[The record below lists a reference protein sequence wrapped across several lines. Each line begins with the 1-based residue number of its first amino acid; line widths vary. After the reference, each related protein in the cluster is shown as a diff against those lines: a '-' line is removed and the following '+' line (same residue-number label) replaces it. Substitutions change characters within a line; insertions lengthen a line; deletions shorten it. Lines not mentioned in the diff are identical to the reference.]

1 MFYIRKKK
9 KNIEKNE
16 PIAHFRSFPLFWR
29 AMWVNRSGCS
39 EEMSD
44 CEQIAQVAHQK
55 WANEWIA
62 HFFEWIAHSLIFGQK
77 TSDSLGNQWANS
89 QPCFL
94 SKNSCKTKGRIR
106 IFTCELD
113 PYLRTGSF
121 CWIRWGQS
129 ASVCQIRIHTIYPD
143 LENVAGSGSGKV
155 GTRSMQ
161 LRQPNSKTP
170 FMHML
175 SNDGGTTKF

>member
-1 MFYIRKKK
+1 MLKKLFVVQVCFIYEKKK
-9 KNIEKNE
+9 KILKKMSQSL
-16 PIAHFRSFPLFWR
+16 IFAHFLFFGER
-29 AMWVNRSGCS
+29 
-39 EEMSD
+39 
-44 CEQIAQVAHQK
+44 CE
-55 WANEWIA
+55 NEWIA

-161 LRQPNSKTP
+161 LRHPNSKTP